1 MGDRGGRRYGNP
13 RRFAGRVNEE
23 HQRNPLDIEEI
34 ARLQQRVR
42 DLEMQHEE
50 CSEEDDGDYANNPF
64 AHGGN
69 PFEQRERKT
78 DPFQHLGIKIGVP
91 EFDGKADPDVFLDWL
106 QIVEYVFD
114 LRDISDEYKVK
125 LIALKL
131 PKYASMWWE
140 TVKKKRN
147 REGNSKK
154 DEETFAGRFLPPNFH
169 QEAFL
174 DYHNVAQRS
183 STVEAI
189 ISEFDRLRIRCG
201 VEREE
206 EQIIARFFGAL
217 KSEIAN
223 FVCNTPI
230 FKYRLN
236 EK

>member
-1 MGDRGGRRYGNP
+1 MIPIRIIPSAHRPFLENGISWYQSSRKIRQWETVEDEGMGTP
-13 RRFAGRVNEE
+13 
-23 HQRNPLDIEEI
+23 
-34 ARLQQRVR
+34 
-42 DLEMQHEE
+42 
-50 CSEEDDGDYANNPF
+50 DDGDYANNPF

-114 LRDISDEYKVK
+114 LRDISDEGK
-125 LIALKL
+125 L
-131 PKYASMWWE
+131 
-140 TVKKKRN
+140 
-147 REGNSKK
+147 EGNDMEK

-183 STVEAI
+183 STVEEI

-201 VEREE
+201 
-206 EQIIARFFGAL
+206 
-217 KSEIAN
+217 
-223 FVCNTPI
+223 
-230 FKYRLN
+230 
-236 EK
+236 